1 MVEFCQQ
8 YNFTQKEAAKA
19 LGYSF
24 GAWRAYH
31 RGQNIVKSHVLVGMR
46 QFKELEECK
55 AKLEATEKELTK
67 LKKSS
72 SKRSSIIK
80 SRN

>member
-1 MVEFCQQ
+1 MPDFCKR
-8 YNFTQKEAAKA
+8 YGFTQREAAKA
-19 LGYSF
+19 LGYTYA
-24 GAWRAYH
+24 AWRAYH
-31 RGQNIVKSHVLVGMR
+31 RGQNTVKRHVLVGMKL
-46 QFKELEECK
+46 FKELEECK
-55 AKLEATEKELTK
+55 AKLEATEKELKK